1 MRRVIPTQ
9 TDCNWVESYEMKS
22 AQAEDEEAQFL
33 IGWLN
38 KKKPELGEVRLL
50 SPAIRSYFLCLCQFR
65 VIKGVLY
72 NEWLDDLDIQ
82 SLRLFMPKSLR
93 RKVIEG
99 CHDPPFSAH
108 QDERKTLQRVKRSSF
123 GMA

>member
-1 MRRVIPTQ
+1 MQKNEQWERFTEKVDYVVPLPMRRVIPTQ
-9 TDCNWVESYEMKS
+9 TDCNWVESY
-22 AQAEDEEAQFL
+22 
-33 IGWLN
+33 
-38 KKKPELGEVRLL
+38 
-50 SPAIRSYFLCLCQFR
+50 FLCLCQFR

-72 NEWLDDLDIQ
+72 YEWLDDLGIW
-82 SLRLFMPKSLR
+82 SLRLFVPKSLR

-108 QDERKTLQRVKRSSF
+108 QGERKTLQRVKRSSF